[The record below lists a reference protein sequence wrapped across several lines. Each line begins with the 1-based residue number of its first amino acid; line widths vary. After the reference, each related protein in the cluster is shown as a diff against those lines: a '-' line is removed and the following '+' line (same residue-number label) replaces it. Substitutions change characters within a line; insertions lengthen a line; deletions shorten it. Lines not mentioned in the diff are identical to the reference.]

1 LVPFNNTAK
10 PILAAAQLPRQPAS
24 ARTNR
29 NMNTVACYGLLQL
42 IRWSLPSA
50 VPKFTRLMDSLKLD
64 PDATTGM
71 AGIGNTVADAWR
83 QHVLKVCTQLLQC
96 LTRMQ
101 PAEVACNWVLD
112 GLCLAG
118 KLSIHHHLLTRLSL
132 SCDRA
137 GHESLM
143 SHAFVSALPCSTG

>member
-1 LVPFNNTAK
+1 LDLPAALFTAILSDTVATEERKLESPVQFAFARLYASIMWDVLVPFNNTAK

-29 NMNTVACYGLLQL
+29 NMNTVKCYGLLQL

-83 QHVLKVCTQLLQC
+83 QHVLEVCTQLLQPDKDATSRSC
-96 LTRMQ
+96 MQ
-101 PAEVACNWVLD
+101 LGA
-112 GLCLAG
+112 
-118 KLSIHHHLLTRLSL
+118 
-132 SCDRA
+132 
-137 GHESLM
+137 
-143 SHAFVSALPCSTG
+143 